1 MRKLLSSPFY
11 YWENY
16 TKTSSR
22 ATSSSFHSRIG
33 KIPASSSH
41 IRTQWPLCLSVV
53 RRGCWGCCL
62 RSQLLKLLW
71 KQKRSKQTFRPHS
84 HIYTHFHCSSISF
97 SESSLL
103 QKNEE
108 KAYSEY
114 SFFLGDFFSVNG
126 FEALSLKPKS
136 KDFQTYFGN
145 TYFMSTP
152 HCSKSLF
159 LAQKFRW
166 KGNIYESKTG
176 FFTWKNIRL
185 EAI

>member
-114 SFFLGDFFSVNG
+114 FFFLGDFFFRQWLWG
-126 FEALSLKPKS
+126 FEPQAKIKRFSNLFWKYIFHVNATLLQKSISCPKIQM
-136 KDFQTYFGN
+136 K
-145 TYFMSTP
+145 MS
-152 HCSKSLF
+152 
-159 LAQKFRW
+159 
-166 KGNIYESKTG
+166 
-176 FFTWKNIRL
+176 
-185 EAI
+185 